1 MRNTSTNLSF
11 FKKRRLFT
19 ALAVIPLG
27 IMSFFAQC
35 PSASFTTTAPSCVGT
50 SVDFTNISGNTGPGW
65 TYFWDF
71 DYPGGGSSTPAV
83 STAQNP
89 TNINYSVGGSGV
101 YTVLLTI
108 TNGTCSSM
116 SLMDIDIRTARA
128 NFAASKSN
136 ICAGDSILFFNTGTL
151 GSSPNANVTHSWSFG
166 AGAYPSTSNAV
177 IPPAVKY
184 TTSGSKTITHYVT
197 VNYGP
202 CGSGTRTDLVT
213 QVVNVNPSPT
223 PNFTSNSP
231 VCLNASVNFTYTG
244 GGGTTYNWDFG
255 QNSLPQNSTSNNP
268 SGISYSSAGTKVIT
282 LTTVNSFGCSTTFSN
297 AITINS
303 TPVANF
309 TSTAPKCTGL
319 SVDFT
324 NTGTTAGTS
333 WLWNLAAGSTPSTST
348 VQNPNGIVYS
358 TAGTKIVSLTTT
370 NLTTGCVSTSTQAI
384 NINLTPSVSFASN
397 ATQCAKAPVNF
408 TNTGTS
414 GSNWSYLWD
423 LGNSALPQVSSSEN
437 PTGVLFGSGGNKTIT
452 FTIYDGNCT
461 QTATQTININPLPPV
476 NAGKDT
482 IICANTSIQIG
493 SPSLAGYTYSWVPSS
508 TLTLNSSIIS
518 NPTASPIAPVTNYSV
533 IMTNTTTG
541 CSAKATVVITML
553 PPIIANAG
561 VDGVICRND
570 SIQIGEGLVNGQ
582 TYSWLPIAGLSNPTS
597 PNPVTSPSVT
607 TTYTLTA
614 ARANCK
620 LIKDEVTIIV
630 HQLPK
635 INIGKDDTITVGSN
649 IQLIATG
656 GIQYNWSPGYGLNN
670 IGVFNPIA
678 SPTVTSMYIVKGI
691 DVYGCINYDTINVI
705 VIAPNFWIPNA
716 FTPNDDSF
724 NDVLFVR
731 GDGVNNFEFG
741 VFTKWGEE
749 VFFTKDMKTGWDGKK
764 QISGESLPAGAYVYV
779 VKGTKT
785 NGDPV
790 NVKGLVNLIR

>member
-19 ALAVIPLG
+19 ALAAIPLG
-27 IMSFFAQC
+27 ITSFFAQC

-50 SVDFTNISGNTGPGW
+50 SVDFTNTSGNTGPGW

-71 DYPGGGSSTPAV
+71 DYPGGGSSTPAI

-89 TNINYSVGGSGV
+89 TNINYSGGGSGV

-128 NFAASKSN
+128 NFTASKSN
-136 ICAGDSILFFNTGTL
+136 ICAGDSVLFFNTGTL

-177 IPPAVKY
+177 NPPAVKY
-184 TTSGSKTITHYVT
+184 ITSGSKTITHYVT
-197 VNYGP
+197 VNYGS
-202 CGSGTRTDLVT
+202 CGGGTRTDLVT

-231 VCLNASVNFTYTG
+231 VCLNATVNFTYTG

-255 QNSLPQNSTSNNP
+255 QNSMPQNSTSNNP
-268 SGISYSSAGTKVIT
+268 SGISYSSVGTKVIT

-297 AITINS
+297 TI
-303 TPVANF
+303 
-309 TSTAPKCTGL
+309 
-319 SVDFT
+319 
-324 NTGTTAGTS
+324 
-333 WLWNLAAGSTPSTST
+333 STS
-348 VQNPNGIVYS
+348 
-358 TAGTKIVSLTTT
+358 
-370 NLTTGCVSTSTQAI
+370 
-384 NINLTPSVSFASN
+384 
-397 ATQCAKAPVNF
+397 
-408 TNTGTS
+408 
-414 GSNWSYLWD
+414 
-423 LGNSALPQVSSSEN
+423 
-437 PTGVLFGSGGNKTIT
+437 
-452 FTIYDGNCT
+452 
-461 QTATQTININPLPPV
+461 PLPPV

-493 SPSLAGYTYSWVPSS
+493 SPSLAGYTYSWIPSS
-508 TLTLNSSIIS
+508 TLTLNSSTIS
-518 NPTASPIAPVTNYSV
+518 NPTASPIALVTNYSV
-533 IMTNTTTG
+533 IMTNTATG
-541 CSAKATVVITML
+541 CSAKATVIITML

-582 TYSWLPIAGLSNPTS
+582 TYSWLPVAGLSNPTS

-635 INIGKDDTITVGSN
+635 INAGKDDTITVGSN
-649 IQLIATG
+649 VQLIATG
-656 GIQYNWSPGYGLNN
+656 GIQYNWSPVYGLNN

-678 SPTVTSMYIVKGI
+678 SPTTTSTYIVKGI

-705 VIAPNFWIPNA
+705 VIVPNFWIPNA

-749 VFFTKDMKTGWDGKK
+749 VFFTKDMKIGWDGKK
-764 QISGESLPAGAYVYV
+764 QISGESLPAGAYVYI